1 MEKMDV
7 NHGSKGRGRPPLP
20 LEDRA
25 DYARTKLTLRLKD
38 ENCQYIFDL
47 KERAVIFTYAQF
59 FDFLIEGFR
68 QQQQK

>member
-7 NHGSKGRGRPPLP
+7 DHGSKGRGRPALP
-20 LEDRA
+20 FEERA

-38 ENCQYIFDL
+38 DNCQYISRM
-47 KERAVIFTYAQF
+47 KERGLIDTYAQF

-68 QQQQK
+68 QQQK